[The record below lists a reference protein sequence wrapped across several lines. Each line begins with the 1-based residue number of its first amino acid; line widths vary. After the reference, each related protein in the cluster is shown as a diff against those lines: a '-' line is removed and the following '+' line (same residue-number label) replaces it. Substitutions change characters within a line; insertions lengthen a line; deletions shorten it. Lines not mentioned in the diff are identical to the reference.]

1 MVQTGLIGPEGKDDS
16 MPRAVLVYGVPGL
29 FAVLTLICHGQLWL
43 HQRTERVPPTS
54 VRMLGRWTIPV
65 ISVML
70 SLFWMV
76 HAAGEAT
83 SGETFLPCVFALFLL
98 LVGAHLFDCTR
109 EQKLAFHFKKI
120 EYKEDAW
127 RTTHRWG
134 GAAWM
139 AAGLLLLAIYFAAG
153 RLPWYSAVMTA
164 VLLAVPLPA
173 AVLASRCEE

>member
-1 MVQTGLIGPEGKDDS
+1 M
-16 MPRAVLVYGVPGL
+16 
-29 FAVLTLICHGQLWL
+29 
-43 HQRTERVPPTS
+43 
-54 VRMLGRWTIPV
+54 
-65 ISVML
+65 ISVPL

-76 HAAGEAT
+76 SAAGEAT
-83 SGETFLPCVFALFLL
+83 SGETFLPCFFALFLL

-109 EQKLAFHFKKI
+109 EQKLAFHFKRI

-139 AAGLLLLAIYFAAG
+139 AAGLLLLAICFAAG

-164 VLLAVPLPA
+164 ALLAVPLPA
-173 AVLASRCEE
+173 AMLASRREK

>member
-54 VRMLGRWTIPV
+54 VRMLGRWTIPL
-65 ISVML
+65 ISVPL
-70 SLFWMV
+70 SLFWMLR
-76 HAAGEAT
+76 AAGEAT

-109 EQKLAFHFKKI
+109 EQKLAFHFKRI

-139 AAGLLLLAIYFAAG
+139 AAGLLLLAICFAAG

-164 VLLAVPLPA
+164 ALLAVPLPA
-173 AVLASRCEE
+173 AVLASRREK